1 MSKRD
6 YYETLEVSRD
16 ASSNELKKAFKKKA
30 MKYHPDRN
38 PDNPE
43 AAEKFKEAAEAYDVL
58 SDSQKKSA
66 YDQFGHSGV
75 EGMGGGGPNFN
86 DININDIFGDI
97 FGDVF
102 GTRSQSRRQRRGSD
116 LQYNLD
122 LTLKEAVL
130 GVQKKIKIPSHKEC
144 PDCHG
149 SGAAKG
155 TSPVTCMNCN
165 GTGQVRMQQGFFS
178 VQQTCSVC
186 SGTGQVIKDKCRTCN
201 GVGAIKENKTLSVN
215 IPSGVDNGDKVRLS
229 GEGEWAK
236 GGQSGDLYVAIR
248 VNNDP
253 IFERDGRHLYIEA
266 PIPFE
271 ISVTGGSIKIPTLEK
286 SISLK
291 IPANTQT
298 GKVFR
303 IKGKGA
309 SVVRDRRRG
318 DILCRV
324 VVETPSNLNKDQ
336 MKLLNQLSA
345 SLDKSKNYPGTDTFL
360 KAISKIKND

>member
-6 YYETLEVSRD
+6 YYDILEVSRN
-16 ASSNELKKAFKKKA
+16 ASASELKKAFKKKA

-43 AAEKFKEAAEAYDVL
+43 AAKKFKEAAEAYDVL

-75 EGMGGGGPNFN
+75 EGMGGGPNFN

-122 LTLKEAVL
+122 LSLKEAVL
-130 GVQKKIKIPSHKEC
+130 GTTKKIKIPSHKTCE
-144 PDCHG
+144 DCNG
-149 SGAAKG
+149 NGAAKG
-155 TSPVTCMNCN
+155 SSPINCPNCN
-165 GTGQVRMQQGFFS
+165 GAGQVRMQQGFFS
-178 VQQTCSVC
+178 VQQTCSPC
-186 SGTGQVIKDKCRTCN
+186 SGTGQVIKDKCRTCR
-201 GVGAIKENKTLSVN
+201 GVGAVKENKTLSVN

-229 GEGEWAK
+229 GEGEWMK
-236 GGQSGDLYVAIR
+236 GSKSGDLYVAIR
-248 VNNDP
+248 VTNNYL
-253 IFERDGRHLYIEA
+253 FERDGRDLYIET

-271 ISVTGGSIKIPTLEK
+271 TSVIGGSIKIPTLENT
-286 SISLK
+286 ISLK
-291 IPANTQT
+291 IPPNTQT

-309 SVVRDRRRG
+309 SIVRDRRRG

-324 VVETPSNLNKDQ
+324 VVETPSNLDKKQ
-336 MKLLNQLSA
+336 IKLLDEFTKSLNQ
-345 SLDKSKNYPGTDTFL
+345 SKNYPGTDTFL
-360 KAISKIKND
+360 EAVSKIKE

>member
-6 YYETLEVSRD
+6 YYDILEVSRN
-16 ASSNELKKAFKKKA
+16 ASAGELKKAFKKKA

-43 AAEKFKEAAEAYDVL
+43 AAKKFKEAAEAYDVL

-75 EGMGGGGPNFN
+75 EGMGGGPNFN

-122 LTLKEAVL
+122 LSLKEAVL
-130 GVQKKIKIPSHKEC
+130 GTTKKIKIPSHKTC
-144 PDCHG
+144 QDCNG
-149 SGAAKG
+149 NGAAKG
-155 TSPVTCMNCN
+155 SSPINCPNCN
-165 GTGQVRMQQGFFS
+165 GAGQVRMQQGFFS
-178 VQQTCSVC
+178 VQQTCSPC
-186 SGTGQVIKDKCRTCN
+186 SGTGQVIKDKCRTCR
-201 GVGAIKENKTLSVN
+201 GVGAVKENKTLSVN

-229 GEGEWAK
+229 GEGEWMK
-236 GGQSGDLYVAIR
+236 GSKSGDLYVAIR
-248 VNNDP
+248 VTNNYL
-253 IFERDGRHLYIEA
+253 FERDGRDLYIET

-271 ISVTGGSIKIPTLEK
+271 TSVIGGSIKVPTLENT
-286 SISLK
+286 ISLK
-291 IPANTQT
+291 IPPNTQT

-309 SVVRDRRRG
+309 SIVRDRRRG

-324 VVETPSNLNKDQ
+324 VVETPSNLDKKQ
-336 MKLLNQLSA
+336 IKLLDEFTKSLNQ
-345 SLDKSKNYPGTDTFL
+345 SKNYPGTDTFL
-360 KAISKIKND
+360 EAVSKIKE

>member
-6 YYETLEVSRD
+6 YYDILEVSRN
-16 ASSNELKKAFKKKA
+16 ASASELKKAFKKKA

-75 EGMGGGGPNFN
+75 EGMGGGPNFN

-122 LTLKEAVL
+122 LSLKEAVL
-130 GVQKKIKIPSHKEC
+130 GTTKKIKIPSHKVC
-144 PDCHG
+144 HDCNG
-149 SGAAKG
+149 TGAAKG
-155 TSPVTCMNCN
+155 TSPITCTNCN

-186 SGTGQVIKDKCRTCN
+186 SGTGKVILEKCRTC
-201 GVGAIKENKTLSVN
+201 GGIGAIKENKILSVN

-229 GEGEWAK
+229 GEGEWMK
-236 GGQSGDLYVAIR
+236 GSKSGDLYVAIR
-248 VNNDP
+248 VIENP
-253 IFERDGRHLYIEA
+253 LFERDGRHLYIET
-266 PIPFE
+266 PIPFA
-271 ISVTGGSIKIPTLEK
+271 ISVTGGSINIPTLENT
-286 SISLK
+286 ISLK
-291 IPANTQT
+291 IPPNTQT

-303 IKGKGA
+303 IKAKGA
-309 SVVRDRRRG
+309 SIVRDRRRG

-324 VVETPSNLNKDQ
+324 VVETPSNLDKKQ
-336 MKLLNQLSA
+336 AKLLQEFSDSLNQ
-345 SLDKSKNYPGTDTFL
+345 SKNYPGTDTFH
-360 KAISKIKND
+360 KAISKTRD

>member
-16 ASSNELKKAFKKKA
+16 ASAPELKKAFKKKA

-66 YDQFGHSGV
+66 YDQFGHQGV
-75 EGMGGGGPNFN
+75 EGMGAGGPNFN

-102 GTRSQSRRQRRGSD
+102 GTRSSGRRSRRGSD

-122 LTLKEAVL
+122 LSLKEAVL
-130 GVQKKIKIPSHKEC
+130 GIQKTIKIPSHKEC
-144 PDCHG
+144 HDCNG
-149 SGAAKG
+149 TGAAKG
-155 TSPVTCMNCN
+155 SSPITCPNCN
-165 GTGQVRMQQGFFS
+165 GAGQVRMQQGFFS
-178 VQQTCSVC
+178 VQQTCSNC
-186 SGTGQVIKDKCRTCN
+186 SGTGQIIKDKCKTC
-201 GVGAIKENKTLSVN
+201 GGQGAIKENKTLSVN
-215 IPSGVDNGDKVRLS
+215 IPAGVDNGDKVRLS
-229 GEGEWAK
+229 GEGEWEK

-248 VNNDP
+248 VSENP
-253 IFERDGRHLYIEA
+253 IFEREGKDLYIES

-271 ISVTGGSIKIPTLEK
+271 ISILGGAIKVPTLEG

-291 IPANTQT
+291 IPAQTQT
-298 GKVFR
+298 GKIFR
-303 IKGKGA
+303 IRGKGA
-309 SVVRDRRRG
+309 SVVRDIRRG

-324 VVETPSNLNKDQ
+324 IVETPSNLDKKQ
-336 MKLLNQLSA
+336 LKLLNAFSESLST
-345 SLDKSKNYPGTDTFL
+345 SKNFPGTEAFI
-360 KAISKIKND
+360 KASERVED

>member
-1 MSKRD
+1 MNNLYKNSANFFLSIVFSLSIVGCSSDKYPKEMSLEDAVSGSEVKIRVP
-6 YYETLEVSRD
+6 TLID
-16 ASSNELKKAFKKKA
+16 CKKC
-30 MKYHPDRN
+30 D
-38 PDNPE
+38 
-43 AAEKFKEAAEAYDVL
+43 
-58 SDSQKKSA
+58 
-66 YDQFGHSGV
+66 
-75 EGMGGGGPNFN
+75 
-86 DININDIFGDI
+86 
-97 FGDVF
+97 
-102 GTRSQSRRQRRGSD
+102 
-116 LQYNLD
+116 
-122 LTLKEAVL
+122 
-130 GVQKKIKIPSHKEC
+130 
-144 PDCHG
+144 G
-149 SGAAKG
+149 SGSASGSPPDTCAACRG
-155 TSPVTCMNCN
+155 A
-165 GTGQVRMQQGFFS
+165 GQVRVEQGFFS

>member
-6 YYETLEVSRD
+6 YYDILEVSRN
-16 ASSNELKKAFKKKA
+16 ASAGELKKAFKKKA

-43 AAEKFKEAAEAYDVL
+43 AAKKFKEAAEAYDVL

-75 EGMGGGGPNFN
+75 EGMGGGPNFN

-122 LTLKEAVL
+122 LSLKEAVL
-130 GVQKKIKIPSHKEC
+130 GTTKKIKIPSHKTC
-144 PDCHG
+144 QDCNG
-149 SGAAKG
+149 NGAAKG
-155 TSPVTCMNCN
+155 SSPINCPNCN
-165 GTGQVRMQQGFFS
+165 GAGQVRMQQGFFS
-178 VQQTCSVC
+178 VQQTCSPC
-186 SGTGQVIKDKCRTCN
+186 SGTGQVIKDKCRTCR
-201 GVGAIKENKTLSVN
+201 GVGAVKENKTLSVN

-229 GEGEWAK
+229 GEGEWMK
-236 GGQSGDLYVAIR
+236 GSKSGDLYVAIR
-248 VNNDP
+248 VTNNYL
-253 IFERDGRHLYIEA
+253 FERDGRDLYIET

-271 ISVTGGSIKIPTLEK
+271 TSVIGGSIKIPTLENT
-286 SISLK
+286 ISLK
-291 IPANTQT
+291 IPPNTQT

-309 SVVRDRRRG
+309 SIVRDRRRG

-324 VVETPSNLNKDQ
+324 VVETPSNLDKKQ
-336 MKLLNQLSA
+336 IKLLDEFTK
-345 SLDKSKNYPGTDTFL
+345 SLNLSKNYPGTDTFL
-360 KAISKIKND
+360 EAVSKIKEL

>member
-6 YYETLEVSRD
+6 YYDILEVSRN
-16 ASSNELKKAFKKKA
+16 ASAGELKKAFKKKA

-43 AAEKFKEAAEAYDVL
+43 AAKKFKEAAEAYDVL

-75 EGMGGGGPNFN
+75 EGMGGGPNFN

-102 GTRSQSRRQRRGSD
+102 GTRSQSRRHRRGSD

-122 LTLKEAVL
+122 LSLKEAVL
-130 GVQKKIKIPSHKEC
+130 GTTKKIKIPSHKTC
-144 PDCHG
+144 QDCNG
-149 SGAAKG
+149 NGAAKG
-155 TSPVTCMNCN
+155 SSPINCPNCN
-165 GTGQVRMQQGFFS
+165 GAGQVRMQQGFFS
-178 VQQTCSVC
+178 VQQTCSPC
-186 SGTGQVIKDKCRTCN
+186 SGTGQVIKDKCRTCR
-201 GVGAIKENKTLSVN
+201 GVGAVKENKTLSVN

-229 GEGEWAK
+229 GEGEWMK
-236 GGQSGDLYVAIR
+236 GSKSGDLYVAIR
-248 VNNDP
+248 VTNNYL
-253 IFERDGRHLYIEA
+253 FERDGRDLYIET

-271 ISVTGGSIKIPTLEK
+271 TSVIGGSIKIPTLENT
-286 SISLK
+286 ISLK
-291 IPANTQT
+291 IPPNTQT

-309 SVVRDRRRG
+309 SIVRDRRRG

-324 VVETPSNLNKDQ
+324 VVETPSNLDKKQ
-336 MKLLNQLSA
+336 IKLLDEFTKSLNQ
-345 SLDKSKNYPGTDTFL
+345 SKNYPGTDTFL
-360 KAISKIKND
+360 EAVSKIKEL

>member
-6 YYETLEVSRD
+6 YYDILEVSRN
-16 ASSNELKKAFKKKA
+16 ASAGELKKAFKKKA

-43 AAEKFKEAAEAYDVL
+43 AAKKFKEAAEAYDVL

-75 EGMGGGGPNFN
+75 EGMGGGPNFN

-122 LTLKEAVL
+122 LSLKEAVL
-130 GVQKKIKIPSHKEC
+130 GTTKKIKIPSHKTC
-144 PDCHG
+144 QDCNG
-149 SGAAKG
+149 NGAAKG
-155 TSPVTCMNCN
+155 SSPINCPNCN
-165 GTGQVRMQQGFFS
+165 GAGQVRMQQGFFS
-178 VQQTCSVC
+178 VQQTCSPC
-186 SGTGQVIKDKCRTCN
+186 SGTGQVIKDKCRTCR
-201 GVGAIKENKTLSVN
+201 GVGAVKENKTLSVN

-229 GEGEWAK
+229 GEGEWMK
-236 GGQSGDLYVAIR
+236 GSKSGDLYVAIR
-248 VNNDP
+248 VTNNHL
-253 IFERDGRHLYIEA
+253 FERDGRDLYIET

-271 ISVTGGSIKIPTLEK
+271 TSVIGGSIKIPTLENT
-286 SISLK
+286 ISLK
-291 IPANTQT
+291 IPPNTQT

-309 SVVRDRRRG
+309 SIVRDRRRG

-324 VVETPSNLNKDQ
+324 VVETPSNLDKKQ
-336 MKLLNQLSA
+336 IKLLDEFTKSLNQ
-345 SLDKSKNYPGTDTFL
+345 SKNYPGTDTFL
-360 KAISKIKND
+360 EAVSKIKE

>member
-6 YYETLEVSRD
+6 YYDILEVSRN
-16 ASSNELKKAFKKKA
+16 ASAGELKKAFKKKA

-43 AAEKFKEAAEAYDVL
+43 AAKKFKEAAEAYDVL

-75 EGMGGGGPNFN
+75 EGMGGGPNFN

-122 LTLKEAVL
+122 LSLKEAVL
-130 GVQKKIKIPSHKEC
+130 GTTKKIKIPSHKTC
-144 PDCHG
+144 QDCNG
-149 SGAAKG
+149 NGAAKG
-155 TSPVTCMNCN
+155 SSPINCPNCN
-165 GTGQVRMQQGFFS
+165 GAGQVRMQQGFFS
-178 VQQTCSVC
+178 VQQTCSHC
-186 SGTGQVIKDKCRTCN
+186 SGTGQVIKDKCRTCR
-201 GVGAIKENKTLSVN
+201 GVGAVKENKTLSVN

-229 GEGEWAK
+229 GEGEWMK
-236 GGQSGDLYVAIR
+236 GSKSGDLYVAIR
-248 VNNDP
+248 VTNNYL
-253 IFERDGRHLYIEA
+253 FERDGRDLYIET

-271 ISVTGGSIKIPTLEK
+271 TSVIGGSIKIPTLENT
-286 SISLK
+286 ISLK
-291 IPANTQT
+291 IPPNTQT

-309 SVVRDRRRG
+309 SIVRDRRRG

-324 VVETPSNLNKDQ
+324 VVETPSNLDKKQ
-336 MKLLNQLSA
+336 IKLLDEFTKSLNQ
-345 SLDKSKNYPGTDTFL
+345 SKNYPGTDTFL
-360 KAISKIKND
+360 EAVSKIKE

>member
-6 YYETLEVSRD
+6 YYDILEVSRN
-16 ASSNELKKAFKKKA
+16 ASADELKKAFKKKA

-43 AAEKFKEAAEAYDVL
+43 AAKKFKEAAEAYDVL

-75 EGMGGGGPNFN
+75 EGMGGGPNFN

-122 LTLKEAVL
+122 LSLKEAVL
-130 GVQKKIKIPSHKEC
+130 GTTKKIKIPSHKTC
-144 PDCHG
+144 QDCNG
-149 SGAAKG
+149 NGAAKG
-155 TSPVTCMNCN
+155 SSPINCPNCN
-165 GTGQVRMQQGFFS
+165 GAGQVRMQQGFFS
-178 VQQTCSVC
+178 VQQTCSPC
-186 SGTGQVIKDKCRTCN
+186 SGTGQIIKDKCRTCR
-201 GVGAIKENKTLSVN
+201 GVGAVKENKTLSVN

-229 GEGEWAK
+229 GEGEWMK
-236 GGQSGDLYVAIR
+236 GSKSGDLYVAIR
-248 VNNDP
+248 VTNNYL
-253 IFERDGRHLYIEA
+253 FERDGRDLYIET

-271 ISVTGGSIKIPTLEK
+271 TSVIGGSIKIPTLENT
-286 SISLK
+286 ISLK
-291 IPANTQT
+291 IPPNTQT

-309 SVVRDRRRG
+309 SIVRDRRRG

-324 VVETPSNLNKDQ
+324 VVETPSNLDKKQ
-336 MKLLNQLSA
+336 IKLLDEFTKSLNQ
-345 SLDKSKNYPGTDTFL
+345 SKNYPGTDTFL
-360 KAISKIKND
+360 EAVSKIKE

>member
-6 YYETLEVSRD
+6 YYDILEVSRD
-16 ASSNELKKAFKKKA
+16 ASAGELKKAFKKKA

-75 EGMGGGGPNFN
+75 EGMGGGPNFN

-122 LTLKEAVL
+122 LSLKEAVL
-130 GVQKKIKIPSHKEC
+130 GTQKKIKIPSHKAC
-144 PDCHG
+144 NDCAG

-155 TSPVTCMNCN
+155 SSPTTCSNCN
-165 GTGQVRMQQGFFS
+165 GAGQVRIQQGFFS
-178 VQQTCSVC
+178 VQQTCSSC
-186 SGTGQVIKDKCRTCN
+186 SGAGQVIKDKCRVCR
-201 GVGAIKENKTLSVN
+201 GIGAVKENKTLSVN

-229 GEGEWAK
+229 GEGEWMK
-236 GGQSGDLYVAIR
+236 GSKSGDLYVAIR
-248 VNNDP
+248 VIDNHL
-253 IFERDGRHLYIEA
+253 FERDGRNLYIET
-266 PIPFE
+266 PIPFD
-271 ISVTGGSIKIPTLEK
+271 ISVVGGSIKIPTLENT
-286 SISLK
+286 ISLK
-291 IPANTQT
+291 IPPNTQT

-324 VVETPSNLNKDQ
+324 VVETPSNLDKQ
-336 MKLLNQLSA
+336 QTKLLDEFTKSLNQ
-345 SLDKSKNYPGTDTFL
+345 SKNYPGTDTFL
-360 KAISKIKND
+360 EAVSKIKE

>member
-16 ASSNELKKAFKKKA
+16 ASSSELKKAFKKKA
-30 MKYHPDRN
+30 MKFHPDRN

-58 SDSQKKSA
+58 SDPQKKSA

-102 GTRSQSRRQRRGSD
+102 GTRSRSGRQRRGSD

-122 LTLKEAVL
+122 LSLKEAVL
-130 GVQKKIKIPSHKEC
+130 GTQKKIKIPSQTEC
-144 PDCHG
+144 ADCNG

-155 TSPVTCMNCN
+155 SSPVTCSNC
-165 GTGQVRMQQGFFS
+165 GGSGQIRMQQGFFS
-178 VQQTCSVC
+178 VQQTCSTC
-186 SGTGQVIKDKCRTCN
+186 SGNGQVIKNLCKSCR
-201 GVGAIKENKTLSVN
+201 GIGAIKDNKTLSVN
-215 IPSGVDNGDKVRLS
+215 IPAGVDNGDKVRLS
-229 GEGEWAK
+229 GEGEWMQ

-248 VNNDP
+248 VNDDP

-271 ISVTGGSIKIPTLEK
+271 TSVLGGSIKIPTIEK

-291 IPANTQT
+291 IPSNTQT

-309 SVVRDRRRG
+309 SIVRDARRG

-324 VVETPSNLNKDQ
+324 VVETPSNLSKEQ
-336 MKLLNQLSA
+336 TKLLNQLSKA
-345 SLDKSKNYPGTDTFL
+345 LIQEKNYPGTDTFL
-360 KAISKIKND
+360 KAISKIKD

>member
-6 YYETLEVSRD
+6 YYEILEVSRD
-16 ASSNELKKAFKKKA
+16 TSAGELKKAFKKKA

-43 AAEKFKEAAEAYDVL
+43 AAEKFKEAAEAYEVL

-75 EGMGGGGPNFN
+75 EGMGGGQSYN
-86 DININDIFGDI
+86 DVNINDIFGDI

-102 GTRSQSRRQRRGSD
+102 GTRSQSRRHTRGSD
-116 LQYNLD
+116 LQYNLE
-122 LTLKEAVL
+122 LSLKDAVL
-130 GVQKKIKIPSHKEC
+130 GIQKKIKIPSHKVC
-144 PDCHG
+144 HDCNG
-149 SGAAKG
+149 TGAAKG
-155 TSPVTCMNCN
+155 TSPVTCSNCN

-186 SGTGQVIKDKCRTCN
+186 SGTGQVIKDRCRTC
-201 GVGAIKENKTLSVN
+201 GGIGAIKENKTLSVN
-215 IPSGVDNGDKVRLS
+215 IPAGVDNGDKVRLS
-229 GEGEWAK
+229 GEGEWMK

-248 VNNDP
+248 VSESP
-253 IFERDGRHLYIEA
+253 LFERDGRNLYIET
-266 PIPFE
+266 PVPFD
-271 ISVTGGSIKIPTLEK
+271 ISVVGGSIKIPTLENT
-286 SISLK
+286 ISLK
-291 IPANTQT
+291 IPPNTQT

-309 SVVRDRRRG
+309 SIVRDRRRG

-324 VVETPSNLNKDQ
+324 IVETPSNLDKKQ
-336 MKLLNQLSA
+336 AKLLNEFTS
-345 SLDKSKNYPGTDTFL
+345 SLNQSKNYPGTDTFL
-360 KAISKIKND
+360 EAISKIKD

>member
-1 MSKRD
+1 
-6 YYETLEVSRD
+6 
-16 ASSNELKKAFKKKA
+16 
-30 MKYHPDRN
+30 
-38 PDNPE
+38 
-43 AAEKFKEAAEAYDVL
+43 
-58 SDSQKKSA
+58 
-66 YDQFGHSGV
+66 
-75 EGMGGGGPNFN
+75 
-86 DININDIFGDI
+86 
-97 FGDVF
+97 
-102 GTRSQSRRQRRGSD
+102 
-116 LQYNLD
+116 
-122 LTLKEAVL
+122 
-130 GVQKKIKIPSHKEC
+130 
-144 PDCHG
+144 
-149 SGAAKG
+149 
-155 TSPVTCMNCN
+155 
-165 GTGQVRMQQGFFS
+165 MQQGFFS
-178 VQQTCSVC
+178 VQQTCNVC
-186 SGTGQVIKDKCRTCN
+186 SGNGQVIKNLCRTCR
-201 GVGAIKENKTLSVN
+201 GAGATKDNKTLSVN
-215 IPSGVDNGDKVRLS
+215 IPAGVDNGDKVRLS
-229 GEGEWAK
+229 GEGEWMK

-324 VVETPSNLNKDQ
+324 VVETPSNLNKEQ
-336 MKLLNQLSA
+336 IKLLNQLSA

>member
-6 YYETLEVSRD
+6 YYDILEVSRN
-16 ASSNELKKAFKKKA
+16 ASAGELKKAFKKKA

-43 AAEKFKEAAEAYDVL
+43 AAKKFKEAAEAYDVL

-75 EGMGGGGPNFN
+75 EGMGGGPNFN

-122 LTLKEAVL
+122 LSLKEAVL
-130 GVQKKIKIPSHKEC
+130 GTTKKIKIPSHKTC
-144 PDCHG
+144 QDCNG
-149 SGAAKG
+149 NGAAKG
-155 TSPVTCMNCN
+155 SSPINCPNCN
-165 GTGQVRMQQGFFS
+165 GAGQVRMQQGFFS
-178 VQQTCSVC
+178 VQQTCSPC
-186 SGTGQVIKDKCRTCN
+186 SGTGQVIKDKCRTCR
-201 GVGAIKENKTLSVN
+201 GVGAVKENKTLSVN

-229 GEGEWAK
+229 GEGEWMK
-236 GGQSGDLYVAIR
+236 GSKSGDLYVAIR
-248 VNNDP
+248 VTNNYL
-253 IFERDGRHLYIEA
+253 FERDGRDLYIET

-271 ISVTGGSIKIPTLEK
+271 TSVIGGSIKIPTLENT
-286 SISLK
+286 ISLK
-291 IPANTQT
+291 IPPNTQT

-309 SVVRDRRRG
+309 SIVRDRRRG

-324 VVETPSNLNKDQ
+324 VVETPSNLDKKQ
-336 MKLLNQLSA
+336 IKLLDEFTK
-345 SLDKSKNYPGTDTFL
+345 SLNLSKNYPGTDTFL
-360 KAISKIKND
+360 EAVSKIKE

>member
-6 YYETLEVSRD
+6 YYDILEVSRN
-16 ASSNELKKAFKKKA
+16 ASAGELKKAFKKKA

-43 AAEKFKEAAEAYDVL
+43 AAKKFKEAAEAYDVL

-75 EGMGGGGPNFN
+75 EGMGGGPNFN

-122 LTLKEAVL
+122 LSLKEAVL
-130 GVQKKIKIPSHKEC
+130 GTTKKIKIPSHKTC
-144 PDCHG
+144 QDCNG
-149 SGAAKG
+149 NGAAQG
-155 TSPVTCMNCN
+155 SSPINCPNCN
-165 GTGQVRMQQGFFS
+165 GAGQVRMQQGFFS
-178 VQQTCSVC
+178 VQQTCSPC
-186 SGTGQVIKDKCRTCN
+186 SGTGQVIKDKCRTCR
-201 GVGAIKENKTLSVN
+201 GVGAVKENKTLSVN

-229 GEGEWAK
+229 GEGEWMK
-236 GGQSGDLYVAIR
+236 GSKSGDLYVAIR
-248 VNNDP
+248 VTNNYL
-253 IFERDGRHLYIEA
+253 FERDGRDLYIET

-271 ISVTGGSIKIPTLEK
+271 TSVIGGSIKIPTLENT
-286 SISLK
+286 ISLK
-291 IPANTQT
+291 IPPNTQT

-309 SVVRDRRRG
+309 SIVRDRRRG

-324 VVETPSNLNKDQ
+324 VVETPSNLDKKQ
-336 MKLLNQLSA
+336 IKLLDEFTKSLNQ
-345 SLDKSKNYPGTDTFL
+345 SKNYPGTDTFL
-360 KAISKIKND
+360 EAVSKIKE